1 MPDHDKTILRLC
13 RAIKNS
19 SCFHEVLAAE
29 ELVTDKAIKEEI
41 HAIGVRLYHYDE
53 GSTI

>member
-1 MPDHDKTILRLC
+1 MTHDEVILRLC
-13 RAIKNS
+13 RAIRRP

-53 GSTI
+53 Y

>member
-1 MPDHDKTILRLC
+1 MLDHEKTILRLC
-13 RAIKNS
+13 RAIKRP

-41 HAIGVRLYHYDE
+41 HAIGVRLYHYEE